1 MDARMIVGSSQ
12 LNGLLV
18 LELPPCTLSRTEAE
32 LIPIQFKLY
41 VRQVEYRLRE
51 IRRGA
56 SCIRRW
62 GQGGSVIRCG
72 QLGEG

>member
-1 MDARMIVGSSQ
+1 MDARTIVGSSQ

-32 LIPIQFKLY
+32 LISIQFKLY

-51 IRRGA
+51 IRSGA
-56 SCIRRW
+56 SFIRRW
-62 GQGGSVIRCG
+62 GQGGIVIPRG
-72 QLGEG
+72 QLGKE